1 VSSSE
6 RRGRAA
12 VVLRD
17 ETRVAL
23 IRRVRDGHTYFVFP
37 GGGIQTGETPAD
49 TAKRGARE
57 ELGVDV
63 LLGPR
68 LLIEEFRGQTVHY
81 FSALIVG
88 GSFGTGTREEIRRS
102 EMTDRGTY
110 EPVWMELA
118 DLPSYDVRPRALT
131 AILTGG

>member
-1 VSSSE
+1 MTVSD

-17 ETRVAL
+17 ATCVAL
-23 IRRVRDGHTYFVFP
+23 IRRVRDGRTYFVFP
-37 GGGIQTGETPAD
+37 GGGIRGGETPAE
-49 TAKRGARE
+49 TATREARE
-57 ELGVDV
+57 ELGVEV
-63 LLGPR
+63 VLGPR
-68 LLIEEFRGQTVHY
+68 LLIEEFRGETAHY

-88 GSFGTGTREEIRRS
+88 GEFGTGGDDEGA
-102 EMTDRGTY
+102 GTS

-118 DLPSYDVRPRALT
+118 DLPHHRVHPRALT

>member
-17 ETRVAL
+17 DSRVAL
-23 IRRVRDGHTYFVFP
+23 IRRVREGHTYFVFP
-37 GGGIQTGETPAD
+37 GGGIRTGETPAD
-49 TAKRGARE
+49 AAAREAHE
-57 ELGVDV
+57 ELGVRV
-63 LLGPR
+63 VLGPR

-88 GSFGTGTREEIRRS
+88 GEFGTGTGDEIRS
-102 EMTDRGTY
+102 SGTTERGTY
-110 EPVWMELA
+110 EPVWIELA
-118 DLPSYDVRPRALT
+118 DLLHYDVRPRALA